1 MASRSA
7 GLRCIPDG
15 DELRGQPEDPAHRR
29 SCGVVA
35 VVCAGASRPPEAGH
49 HRKPINGAVEH
60 ALANG
65 TPAVEAYP
73 VDNGGERVDMTM
85 ACVGTRHMFEKAGFT
100 VVAETDSVLDGFPR
114 VLMRRKLRRH

>member
-1 MASRSA
+1 MWSLWCVR
-7 GLRCIPDG
+7 
-15 DELRGQPEDPAHRR
+15 
-29 SCGVVA
+29 V
-35 VVCAGASRPPEAGH
+35 RPG
-49 HRKPINGAVEH
+49 HRKQGITGKLINGAVEH

-65 TPAVEAYP
+65 APAVEAYP

-114 VLMRRKLRRH
+114 VLMRRKLRSH